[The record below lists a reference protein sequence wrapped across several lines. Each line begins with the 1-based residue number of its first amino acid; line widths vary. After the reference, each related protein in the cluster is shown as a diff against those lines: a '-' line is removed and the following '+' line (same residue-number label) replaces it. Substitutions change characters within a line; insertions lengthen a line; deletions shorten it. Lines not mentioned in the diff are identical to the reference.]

1 MPVPVSKSEPSVST
15 PVSDFISWLK
25 ASMGVPAADL
35 HTKLRGNILHVLCE
49 TPEPINQS
57 SVLIQLVR
65 ALLDPDQES
74 LLKQTYPQVYQL
86 YIYSRLTGQPSPDWT
101 APIYL
106 NRLERHLAQ
115 LVLENQDEEDIKAT
129 RTLLKQYSELQ
140 PDAFR
145 SGEGGS
151 GAIVLSNLSL
161 ARQGDPEAIAWYLSE
176 TLSTLDVGVLV
187 SIKAIP
193 GTAHLRRMAVT
204 VDEPSDPSAESDNDA
219 AASTDVLPTDVPP
232 TDVPPNEFTAEIH
245 DTTIPRLWILCEAT
259 YSPDPALIARPT
271 AERLRQLHL
280 TQFKDAVLLLQVRGE
295 SRPDWSLRID
305 LTPPEE
311 MLREWARWGDADAL
325 QRLSTLALA
334 NRHLTVDAELTN
346 GTLHMICR
354 SPAGV
359 DPLHHDALQD
369 QDGIVDSLATTLET
383 LAPQGIPRAVVY
395 GQLADQT
402 EPAWVSYLDL
412 PAATHV
418 ALAET
423 PEYLGQTGDL
433 PAIAFLLTRHL
444 NPNLDDLLA
453 TGGLRVQ
460 LLVRDKLLHVMV
472 DSPVTPHRRLVGPPI
487 HRYLLNLS
495 PVDIEGVRIY
505 GRRSGESQPAWSYGK
520 DFVARSRLVPEST
533 PEFSASDAYVNE
545 LLARPDGTLSTPP
558 EVADGAEQNE
568 SVPELVEWFG
578 KGLARVRQG
587 LVKTHLFSSSQG
599 DVVLDTATD
608 PSTADGIKIAV
619 VWGAIGILL
628 ALQMDWILGQILN
641 PPANPALAEPITET
655 TSDDSTPQEADNSF
669 EQALSELNWPAGE
682 GNGQAQDFA
691 GPDDDFV
698 SAENVDG
705 SGLATSPDQP
715 MVAMDSLVEAAPFPT
730 FNSQQLN
737 EKLAL
742 YQQRLE
748 DSDPAD
754 IMIVGSSRAL
764 RGVDPVA
771 LRRELAAMGYEN
783 VDIFNF
789 GINGA
794 TAQVVDLVL
803 RQVLEPNQLPQ
814 LIIWADGARAF
825 NSGRVDVTYNAIVAS
840 PGYRDLLTQRAESAE
855 AENDPEA
862 DTAAAPLDDP
872 SSLPNSYAAM
882 DQWMSD
888 QLAEAS
894 SVYDDR
900 ERLKN
905 WLQERF
911 VSVAEPLPDGNSPSE
926 EKLDAP
932 MPEGSIIDF
941 NGFLALSVRFNPA
954 TYYQEYARVSGEYD
968 GDYHDFRLDGQ
979 QDEAFKS
986 LLDFTQEHD
995 VPVVFVNT
1003 PLTDEY
1009 LDDYRQEAE
1018 SKFRKYMLEQSTSQ
1032 AGFIFRDLG
1041 EAWPQ
1046 RYDYFSDPSHLNR
1059 YGAYQVSNQ
1068 LAQDPMISWPNPE
1081 PNETP

>member
-1 MPVPVSKSEPSVST
+1 MPVPVSKSEPSVSPLET
-15 PVSDFISWLK
+15 GFIGWLRS
-25 ASMGVPAADL
+25 SMGIHGAEL

-49 TPEPINQS
+49 TQEPIHQS
-57 SVLIQLVR
+57 SVLLQLVR
-65 ALLDPDQES
+65 ALLGAGQDS

-86 YIYSRLTGQPSPDWT
+86 YIYSRLTGQPTPDWT

-115 LVLENQDEEDIKAT
+115 LVLENQNEEDIKAT
-129 RTLLKQYSELQ
+129 KELLQQYSETQ
-140 PDAFR
+140 PEAFR

-176 TLSTLDVGVLV
+176 TLSALDVGVLV

-204 VDEPSDPSAESDNDA
+204 VDEGILETEKSVSDLNSDVIL
-219 AASTDVLPTDVPP
+219 SPEELG
-232 TDVPPNEFTAEIH
+232 ETAH

-259 YSPDPALIARPT
+259 YSPDPSLIARPT

-295 SRPDWSLRID
+295 SHPDWSLRID

-311 MLREWARWGDADAL
+311 MLREWARWGDTGAL
-325 QRLSTLALA
+325 QRLTTMALA
-334 NRHLTVDAELTN
+334 SRHLAVDADLTN
-346 GTLHMICR
+346 GTLHLICR
-354 SPAGV
+354 PSSQG
-359 DPLHHDALQD
+359 DTIHSDALDD
-369 QDGIVDSLATTLET
+369 QEAIVDTLATTLET
-383 LAPQGIPRAVVY
+383 LAPQGALRAVIY
-395 GQLADQT
+395 GQAADQS
-402 EPAWVSYLDL
+402 EPAWVSYRDL
-412 PAATHV
+412 PAATHP

-423 PEYLGQTGDL
+423 PEFLGQTGDL

-444 NPNLDDLLA
+444 NPHLDDLLA

-460 LLVRDKLLHVMV
+460 LLVRDQLLHVMV

-487 HRYLLNLS
+487 THYLTDLS
-495 PVDIEGVRIY
+495 PVGIEGVRIY
-505 GRRSGESQPAWSYGK
+505 GRRSGESQPTWSYGK
-520 DFVARSRLVPEST
+520 DFVVRSRLVPEST
-533 PEFSASDAYVNE
+533 PEFSASEAYVNE
-545 LLARPDGTLSTPP
+545 LLARPDGTMSAT
-558 EVADGAEQNE
+558 ADGEHGAETE
-568 SVPELVEWFG
+568 PSMPELVAWLGRELG
-578 KGLARVRQG
+578 KVRQG
-587 LVKTHLFSSSQG
+587 LVRSHLFSSSQG
-599 DVVLDTATD
+599 DPVLETAAD

-619 VWGAIGILL
+619 VWGAVGVLL
-628 ALQMDWILGQILN
+628 ALQMDWILGQVLS
-641 PPANPALAEPITET
+641 PPTNPALAEPITET
-655 TSDDSTPQEADNSF
+655 TEATRQDESESGF
-669 EQALSELNWPAGE
+669 EQALSELNWPTPGSNDSNDESLSLTE
-682 GNGQAQDFA
+682 GFTADQKDR
-691 GPDDDFV
+691 DD
-698 SAENVDG
+698 N
-705 SGLATSPDQP
+705 LATSPSQP
-715 MVAMDSLVEAAPFPT
+715 IVAIDTLVEEASFAT

-742 YQQRLE
+742 YYQRLE
-748 DSDPAD
+748 EYGPAD

-764 RGVDPVA
+764 RGIDPVA
-771 LRRELAAMGYEN
+771 LRKELAAIGYED
-783 VDIFNF
+783 VSIFNF

-794 TAQVVDLVL
+794 TAQVVDLVI
-803 RQVLEPNQLPQ
+803 RQVLEPEQLPK

-825 NSGRVDVTYNAIVAS
+825 NSGRVDVTHNAIVAS
-840 PGYRDLLTQRAESAE
+840 PGYRDLLTQRAETADADADADDDGASELAE
-855 AENDPEA
+855 
-862 DTAAAPLDDP
+862 P

-882 DQWMSD
+882 DQWMND
-888 QLAEAS
+888 QLAAAS

-900 ERLKN
+900 ERLKG
-905 WLQERF
+905 WLQDRL
-911 VSVAEPLPDGNSPSE
+911 VSAAKPIPDGGGPSE

-954 TYYQEYARVSGEYD
+954 TYYQDYARVSGLYD
-968 GDYHDFRLDGQ
+968 GDYKDFHLNGQ
-979 QDEAFKS
+979 QDEAFLS
-986 LLDFTQEHD
+986 LLDFTQQQNI
-995 VPVVFVNT
+995 PIVFINT

-1018 SKFRKYMLEQSTSQ
+1018 AQFRRYMLEQSTTL

-1041 EAWPQ
+1041 ELWPQ

-1068 LAQDPMISWPNPE
+1068 LAQDPMIAWPKPRTS
-1081 PNETP
+1081 ETP